1 LTDLALDVHEFAPS
15 EPVATHPPGSGSI
28 CVERVGPRCV
38 VTHAFATSPLRL
50 LMPRNHGNSAW
61 IYTSTYGGGLVDGD
75 AVGLDISVGE
85 GARMLLATQAAT
97 KVYRSPCGTSVEC
110 AAAVRTG
117 GLLVAAPDPV
127 VCFAGSFYRQRQT
140 FDLEGTAGLVCV
152 DWFSS
157 GRHAT
162 GERWQFDCYQS
173 RIAVRRNS
181 RLVMVDAISLDKK
194 DGNSAGNLAQRMDR
208 FEVML
213 MAAVFGPSLERYAAE
228 LVSRVNALPVTSRAD
243 LLIGASAIPGEGC
256 VLRMAG
262 ISVENVGRAA
272 RDYLSF
278 VPALLGDDP
287 WSRKW

>member
-1 LTDLALDVHEFAPS
+1 LTDLAVDVDELAPS
-15 EPVATHPPGSGSI
+15 GPVPTRPPGSGSI
-28 CVERVGPRCV
+28 CVERVGTRCV
-38 VTHAFATSPLRL
+38 VTRAFATSPLRL

-85 GARMLLATQAAT
+85 GARVLLATQAAT
-97 KVYRSPCGTSVEC
+97 KVYRSPRGTSVEC
-110 AAAVRTG
+110 AAAVGTG

-127 VCFAGSFYRQRQT
+127 VCFAGSSYRQRQT
-140 FDLEGTAGLVCV
+140 FDLDGTAGLVCV

-162 GERWQFDCYQS
+162 GERWQFDCYES
-173 RIAVRRNS
+173 RIVVRRNS
-181 RLVMVDAISLDKK
+181 RLVMVDAVSLDKK
-194 DGNSAGNLAQRMDR
+194 DGNLAARMGR

-213 MAAVFGPSLERYAAE
+213 MAVVLGLSLERYAAE
-228 LVSRVNALPVTSRAD
+228 LVSQVNALPVTSRAD
-243 LLIGASAIPGEGC
+243 LLIGGSAIPGEGC
-256 VLRMAG
+256 VLRIAG
-262 ISVENVGRAA
+262 ISVERVGRAA